1 MAGHFMLKEPQKGVR
16 DVIERFLNQKRPLKS
31 KWAFQTYYDPFKG
44 SYLVLT
50 HYHHTLL
57 VINPKTKLIAFQWW
71 EKPTDLRGLQSAVL
85 VLKEYQLIKEE
96 YQWDNTIK
104 RFVLIPNSATHQM
117 ALN

>member
-1 MAGHFMLKEPQKGVR
+1 MLQEAQKGVR
-16 DVIERFLNQKRPLKS
+16 EVIERFLNKQRPLKS
-31 KWAFQTYYDPFKG
+31 KWMIQTYYDAYNG
-44 SYLVLT
+44 QYLVFT

-57 VINPKTKLIAFQWW
+57 VINPKTKLIIYQWW

-85 VLKEYQLIKEE
+85 VLKEKKLIKEE

-104 RFVLIPNSATHQM
+104 QFVLMQNNATRQM